1 MLNWVVTK
9 HTLKRKSI
17 KVIQDIKSD
26 QFIVMLLNW
35 MVKINGRSKFLNWM
49 TKIVQLEIWDQRYH
63 FEGFGPSCIKK
74 NNRGWTLNLFWIGLE
89 LWLANGDVCNASI
102 YILVRQRQLRF
113 TTKVVLRYEGEG
125 TYKLKRLV
133 LRDSSKCLNKK
144 EKMCSTCKWIIA
156 KRVTRSCLYWL
167 GGSNR
172 PRLWSGVRC
181 RWQLI
186 SWMMIQRSREKE
198 TYVNCCGGAHWMSL
212 GLACWMNFVRNR
224 RKWILWIQWFFL

>member
-1 MLNWVVTK
+1 MNIKFILNWIRVV
-9 HTLKRKSI
+9 
-17 KVIQDIKSD
+17 
-26 QFIVMLLNW
+26 
-35 MVKINGRSKFLNWM
+35 
-49 TKIVQLEIWDQRYH
+49 
-63 FEGFGPSCIKK
+63 
-74 NNRGWTLNLFWIGLE
+74 IGQWWCSQCE
-89 LWLANGDVCNASI
+89 YI
-102 YILVRQRQLRF
+102 YSSAAEAAEVYD
-113 TTKVVLRYEGEG
+113 KGVLRYKGEG

>member
-102 YILVRQRQLRF
+102 PARQRQLRF
-113 TTKVVLRYEGEG
+113 TTKVVLRYEREG
-125 TYKLKRLV
+125 IYKFKRLV
-133 LRDSSKCLNKK
+133 LQDSSKCLN
-144 EKMCSTCKWIIA
+144 EMGKMCSTCKWIVP
-156 KRVTRSCLYWL
+156 KWHTRSQLYRL
-167 GGSNR
+167 GGGNR
-172 PRLWSGVRC
+172 PRLWS
-181 RWQLI
+181 
-186 SWMMIQRSREKE
+186 S
-198 TYVNCCGGAHWMSL
+198 
-212 GLACWMNFVRNR
+212 VRNR
-224 RKWILWIQWFFL
+224 RKWILCIQCFFYKQIL